1 MSAARLAAEA
11 AFAGPRDPAT
21 PANPAQVIVRRD
33 RRADPAAERPAGT
46 GAGNVTSDNANAAP
60 ADAGKGPRVF
70 RVEGVRSPAPHD
82 MPPADTA
89 VTGVVQ
95 RSRRIATD
103 RRPGPVMHQVHATP
117 LPQRAAGDSAT
128 ALDLLRSRLADV
140 GQLLRAVAHAQSL
153 QFVDERFDLEW
164 QQLSRKADGIRQDLQ
179 ALRR

>member
-11 AFAGPRDPAT
+11 AFAGPRDSAT

-33 RRADPAAERPAGT
+33 RRADPAAARPIGT
-46 GAGNVTSDNANAAP
+46 GDNTNSAP

-82 MPPADTA
+82 MPPADPA

-103 RRPGPVMHQVHATP
+103 RRPGPVLHQVHATP
-117 LPQRAAGDSAT
+117 LPQRAAGPWAS